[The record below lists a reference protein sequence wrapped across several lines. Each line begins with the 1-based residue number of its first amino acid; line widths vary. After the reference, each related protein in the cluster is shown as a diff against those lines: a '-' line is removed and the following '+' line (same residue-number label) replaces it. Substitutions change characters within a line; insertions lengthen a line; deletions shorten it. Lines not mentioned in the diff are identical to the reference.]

1 MFNRLNNLLYG
12 FWGILIFVSCNEKK
26 VEDGQLLR
34 AEALMASSP
43 DSSYRILRSV
53 SPKTLSKPEQI
64 HYGLLL
70 AEATDKKYLSLLP
83 CDSLLNEA
91 IRYYNGG
98 LKRAKALMYKGR
110 LQSRMN
116 MHKEAMEN
124 YFAAL
129 KELGETD
136 KEELRIKGMI
146 YEDLGNLYSDQV
158 LTEKS
163 TEMFQK
169 AEDCF
174 ARCAYK
180 AGLASVANDAG
191 WNYLLQGN
199 APLAREHMKKG
210 LEFALEQNDSAIIA
224 TIYHNLSC
232 SYEDMDSILFYGKQS
247 LAFSKSLASK
257 SAIMIGYAYLN
268 QEHPDSAEYYFRQA
282 LRDTLIETRALA
294 LYGLKDVMDMEGE
307 LRQALEY
314 LEDYSVA
321 MDSIYF
327 HKQSSEIER
336 KIYEHEAE
344 MKLYK
349 DNGKTTSFSYY
360 FLFARDCLRRLVCS
374 AGKAP

>member
-53 SPKTLSKPEQI
+53 SFETLSKSEQM

-110 LQSRMN
+110 LQFRMN

-146 YEDLGNLYSDQV
+146 YEREFGIR
-158 LTEKS
+158 KS
-163 TEMFQK
+163 
-169 AEDCF
+169 
-174 ARCAYK
+174 
-180 AGLASVANDAG
+180 
-191 WNYLLQGN
+191 
-199 APLAREHMKKG
+199 
-210 LEFALEQNDSAIIA
+210 
-224 TIYHNLSC
+224 
-232 SYEDMDSILFYGKQS
+232 
-247 LAFSKSLASK
+247 
-257 SAIMIGYAYLN
+257 
-268 QEHPDSAEYYFRQA
+268 
-282 LRDTLIETRALA
+282 
-294 LYGLKDVMDMEGE
+294 
-307 LRQALEY
+307 
-314 LEDYSVA
+314 
-321 MDSIYF
+321 
-327 HKQSSEIER
+327 
-336 KIYEHEAE
+336 
-344 MKLYK
+344 
-349 DNGKTTSFSYY
+349 
-360 FLFARDCLRRLVCS
+360 
-374 AGKAP
+374 